1 MAPHFSLNV
10 VAELQN
16 LAEIRDFVEKSAAM
30 LGVTPSII
38 PNLQLAVDE
47 AVTNIILH
55 GYRGQVG
62 QIEIVVERRAED
74 LVISLHDY
82 APPFDPTS
90 VAAPDLTLPLAE
102 RVPGGMGLHLIRQTM
117 DQISYRSTEAGGNQ
131 LTLVKQGVGKLP
143 SQP

>member
-1 MAPHFSLNV
+1 MASYFSLNV
-10 VAELQN
+10 AADLQN
-16 LAEIRDFVEKSAAM
+16 LAEIRDFVEKTAVM
-30 LGVTPSII
+30 LDVAPSII

-55 GYRGQVG
+55 GYRGQAG
-62 QIEIVVERRAED
+62 QVEILVERKVDD
-74 LVISLHDY
+74 LVISLRDH
-82 APPFDPTS
+82 APPFDPTR
-90 VAAPDLTLPLAE
+90 VAAPDLTLPVAE

-117 DQISYRSTEAGGNQ
+117 DQMSYRSTEAGGNE